1 MANLAEIKRE
11 LGVETINLNTVVT
24 ESGEKTPWLKHWDNA
39 NRVAILVHK
48 DTLALITANNS
59 LSTLGVN
66 TQTKVGAQG
75 EYVAKT
81 IVIYTPAEI
90 TL

>member
-48 DTLALITANNS
+48 DILALITANNS

>member
-24 ESGEKTPWLKHWDNA
+24 ESGEKTPWLKHWDNT
-39 NRVAILVHK
+39 NRIAILVHK

>member
-1 MANLAEIKRE
+1 MANLSEIKRE
-11 LGVETINLNTVVT
+11 LGVEVINLNTVVT
-24 ESGEKTPWLKHWDNA
+24 ESGEKTPWLKHWDNS

-48 DTLALITANNS
+48 DTLALITADNS
-59 LSTLGVN
+59 LSTLGLN
-66 TQTKVGAQG
+66 TQTKQGAQG
-75 EYVAKT
+75 EYIAKT